1 MIRRSEETGTRAL
14 NWSLR
19 SFDKIGRANTLR
31 SVWAKLKSNSRVKG
45 RKRPASS
52 SSNPA
57 DGNRKKSRVSLNLS
71 STCDR
76 LDEIN
81 LCTSTSI
88 GCASAMSSPNMFGI
102 PRERSNNILNASIS
116 ASDACESDRNNG
128 QEPGDS
134 YDNTSD
140 SMPGLALP
148 SPETL
153 SSDSGRSDTWHF
165 TGGIIRGTRSVE
177 VRDIECGTVTET
189 GPCRCITNG
198 FTSDGVVDILG

>member
-14 NWSLR
+14 NWSLS
-19 SFDKIGRANTLR
+19 SFDKIGGANTLR

-88 GCASAMSSPNMFGI
+88 GCASAMSSPI
-102 PRERSNNILNASIS
+102 CLE
-116 ASDACESDRNNG
+116 
-128 QEPGDS
+128 
-134 YDNTSD
+134 Y
-140 SMPGLALP
+140 
-148 SPETL
+148 PEKEAATFL
-153 SSDSGRSDTWHF
+153 M
-165 TGGIIRGTRSVE
+165 
-177 VRDIECGTVTET
+177 
-189 GPCRCITNG
+189 
-198 FTSDGVVDILG
+198 